1 MDYNNY
7 FKNYVNSISDLLA
20 EVDSSLIYQSVE
32 LIKKKISSKSR
43 IFIVGNG
50 GSSSIAS
57 HVSVDF
63 SKSAKIKSLTFNN
76 SNLITC
82 FANDFGYEN
91 WVKEAI
97 KAFCTIDDIL
107 ILISSSGKSQN
118 IVNAAKYCST
128 NKIDLITLS
137 GFSKDNELSKLGNV
151 NFFVSSNNYNY
162 IEITHLIILV
172 SIVDIFAK
180 KILWLYSV
188 IELLALEQS
197 GGVAQLVRAEES

>member
-7 FKNYVNSISDLLA
+7 FKNYANSISDLLA
-20 EVDSSLIYQSVE
+20 EVDSSLIDQSVE

-57 HVSVDF
+57 HASVDF

-107 ILISSSGKSQN
+107 ILISSSGKSKN

-128 NKIDLITLS
+128 NKINLITLS

-151 NFFVSSNNYNY
+151 NFFVSSNDYNY
-162 IEITHLIILV
+162 IEMTHLIILV
-172 SIVDIFAK
+172 SIVDIFSK
-180 KILWLYSV
+180 KILWLYFV
-188 IELLALEQS
+188 LELLDLDKS